1 MDNNAIYYRISKLYD
16 NFDTNAGVSGRY
28 FFMYDIKQD
37 VARWSPEAVTDF
49 SLPGEFIHHQ
59 SQVLSKIMAPEDE
72 SKFREDMKAI
82 TEGRLEKKE
91 TEWYLRHKDGEYIPC
106 NVKFYTIKDYAKIP
120 TYIAVIITS
129 QSVDSH
135 LDPVSG
141 LPNQVKF
148 LEHLRQLFSE
158 SKRAT
163 ILLVG
168 TSDFAQINTLY
179 GYTFGNKVIRA
190 LADHL
195 KTLTA
200 GVGELFRGEGTML
213 LFCSESLSTDE
224 MRRIYKEQRA
234 FAMHMLSVD
243 STIVPVRLNAGI
255 VVADD
260 PSVDLH
266 AILTCAKYAQSLSAT
281 KDDDQPVVLH
291 NDHLNDN
298 SRTLELVNAIRSDI
312 ENRCR
317 NFSLYYQPIM
327 CTTDN
332 SLMGSAAYLRWKS
345 DPYGGISPAEFLLWL
360 ENDESFSQLGNWIL
374 KQAITQGKEMLTKHP
389 DLIININLAHRQ
401 LEQPEFH
408 QFLLNTLHK
417 EEFPGKNLCL
427 ELTDRCRFMNPDF
440 LRHEIIF
447 FKSCGILV
455 ALDGSCL
462 LDLHLVRTLPVDII
476 KIGRDFTASL
486 KKSDKDR
493 ALLKALCSFAKESG
507 IRVCAEG
514 IEDPEMLAMIREYDI
529 IAYQGFVAAPPMP
542 FSEFTRLPLF

>member
-1 MDNNAIYYRISKLYD
+1 MDNNAVYYRISKLYD
-16 NFDTNAGVSGRY
+16 NFDTNTGVNGRY

-59 SQVLSKIMAPEDE
+59 SQILTKIMAPEDNA
-72 SKFREDMKAI
+72 KFQEDMKAI
-82 TEGRLEKKE
+82 SEGRLEKKE
-91 TEWYLRHKDGEYIPC
+91 TEWYLRHKEGDYIPC

-120 TYIAVIITS
+120 TYIAVVITS

-135 LDPVSG
+135 IDPMTG

-179 GYTFGNKVIRA
+179 GYTFGNKVIQS

-213 LFCSESLSTDE
+213 LFCTETLSTDE
-224 MRRIYKEQRA
+224 LRRIYKEQRE
-234 FAMHMLSVD
+234 FALHMLSVD

-260 PSVDLH
+260 PSVDVH

-281 KDDDQPVVLH
+281 KEDDQPVVLH

-298 SRTLELVNAIRSDI
+298 SRTLELVNAIRNDV
-312 ENRCR
+312 ENRCH

-327 CTTDN
+327 RTDDN

-345 DPYGGISPAEFLLWL
+345 DPYGGISPAEFLLWI

-374 KQAITQGKEMLTKHP
+374 KQAISQGKEMLTKHP

-401 LEQPEFH
+401 LEQAEFH
-408 QFLLNTLHK
+408 QFLINTLHK

-427 ELTDRCRFMNPDF
+427 ELTDRCRFMNLDF

-462 LDLHLVRTLPVDII
+462 LDLHLVRNLPVDII

-486 KKSDKDR
+486 KKNDKDR

-542 FSEFTRLPLF
+542 FTEFTRLPLF